1 MNKLKKRATV
11 AAAAQSTPT
20 KAPKAI
26 PAAQAATIPRTKK
39 GTATPVK
46 KGKEKATEIVNEDE
60 SMAEASDA
68 AMSSSKAHLNLASLT
83 PNTN

>member
-1 MNKLKKRATV
+1 MNKLKKWAAV

-20 KAPKAI
+20 KARKAF
-26 PAAQAATIPRTKK
+26 PTPQATTTPRTKE
-39 GTATPVK
+39 GTATPENG
-46 KGKEKATEIVNEDE
+46 KGKATENVNEDE